1 MVSEGDKPVAGGGLQ
16 ALEICEDF
24 PEGEVCS
31 DVELEVCHTSKVA
44 VDKPCLEV
52 EVHTLY
58 TTHINTGHVD
68 GNELHAFSN
77 AGEQVSDRY
86 GG

>member
-1 MVSEGDKPVAGGGLQ
+1 MSEGDKMVSERDKPVAGGGLQ

-52 EVHTLY
+52 EVHTE
-58 TTHINTGHVD
+58 H
-68 GNELHAFSN
+68 
-77 AGEQVSDRY
+77 
-86 GG
+86 